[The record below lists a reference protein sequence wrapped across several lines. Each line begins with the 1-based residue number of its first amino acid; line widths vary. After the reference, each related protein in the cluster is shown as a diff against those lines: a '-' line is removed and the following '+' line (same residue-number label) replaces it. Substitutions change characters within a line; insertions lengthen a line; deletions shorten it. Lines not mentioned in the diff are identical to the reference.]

1 MHKKLRTFTLPVVT
15 VLAIAL
21 VAVFG
26 TSSVANPGISTPI
39 AANPAFP
46 AGSTM
51 AKLHDAGALRVGTRY
66 DHPGLSARNLKGQ
79 QEGFEIDMVEYIA
92 ANLGLKP
99 DQIAWTEAN
108 SANREQFLVQDKVD
122 MVVATYTASDK
133 RKQVISFAGPYFDLT
148 YDMVVAKGNPK
159 QITDP
164 QTPDG
169 VKVCST
175 VGGTVS
181 VYTRK
186 DFPKTDLIEFD
197 VSSKCID
204 ALLNGSVDALI
215 THAPIG
221 IGYVGQDPDNLQMAG
236 AKLGNEAWSIG
247 ITKGDTEYC
256 RWLDHT
262 IDQFYA
268 DGSAQKSWDA
278 YLGRYAELPISKP
291 EFAECS

>member
-1 MHKKLRTFTLPVVT
+1 MRKIRAFILPLTVVLVITL
-15 VLAIAL
+15 I
-21 VAVFG
+21 AVFG
-26 TSSVANPGISTPI
+26 TSSVANPGITSAVAESPQ
-39 AANPAFP
+39 FP

-51 AKLHDAGALRVGTRY
+51 AKVHDEGVLRVGTRY

-92 ANLGLKP
+92 AKLGLTP
-99 DQIAWTEAN
+99 DQIEWTEAN
-108 SANREQFLVQDKVD
+108 SANREQFLIQDKVD
-122 MVVATYTASDK
+122 IVVATYTASEK
-133 RKQVISFAGPYFDLT
+133 RKQVISFAGPYFDVH

-159 QITDP
+159 HIADP
-164 QTPDG
+164 QTPSG

-186 DFPKTDLIEFD
+186 EFPNTNLIEFD

-221 IGYVGQDPDNLQMAG
+221 LGYVGQDPEDLQMAG
-236 AKLGNEAWSIG
+236 AALGEEAWSIG
-247 ITKGDTEYC
+247 ITKGDAQFC
-256 RWLDHT
+256 QWLDQT
-262 IDQFYA
+262 IDEFYA
-268 DGSAQKSWDA
+268 DGSAQASWDA
-278 YLGRYAELPISKP
+278 YLGKYGDKAPIVKP
-291 EFAECS
+291 DFAECT